1 MGGWNDGIFEGYFL
15 RKVMGSEAG
24 KRDSSGDL
32 KRLPRCA
39 LKGWVGWEIKVKEK
53 HSGTFASDEPE
64 KVLPFNEGL
73 LKGRRFSFRL
83 PIFNFSGWWGKLKNL
98 PLGN

>member
-1 MGGWNDGIFEGYFL
+1 MVGYL
-15 RKVMGSEAG
+15 LNIAWEEMKVA
-24 KRDSSGDL
+24 KREKDSPFGDL

-64 KVLPFNEGL
+64 KVLPFDEGL

-83 PIFNFSGWWGKLKNL
+83 PIFNF
-98 PLGN
+98 